1 MAVMKFWQAEFASK
15 KSIHPEGEK
24 TVILFVKNDKKGAA
38 TEAAKDQIITD
49 AFEGE
54 NGVHF
59 KAPIMTEV
67 TSEVYND
74 FSDNAEAE
82 ESFDDMDFDDFD
94 DMDFDDVEA
103 SDESEE
109 YSEEDEDQ
117 SVADDSAKTES
128 FDVTDENQDS
138 NIEPASIDD
147 IPLLACAIRLFG
159 RKVEYSDDEID
170 KIEKAVNGDVS
181 EKEKSDIGRV
191 IKISEKC
198 VIPHIKDL
206 TFADV
211 SEVVAYVD
219 SAGLKN
225 KNDEGLMR
233 EAGCSVANRLSISN
247 RGDKIKSIITEKAD
261 CVKLPHF
268 ELFKLPVPA
277 PFELFIKVLA
287 VGDKFKSSFLVGVE
301 GVKSYGT
308 LDAFEREDFSKLEN
322 AFSFSC
328 GLAMNYFIEISEG
341 EGHLSGAAKKVIDTV
356 SRFVNA
362 GDKLAENINAI
373 GVSGGVKLVDFV
385 EPESNRITKI
395 NNPEL
400 FDLFIDG
407 CEFDCSDVP
416 KHGKGYVNP
425 EVKHEGKTYTYSLTV
440 VWDYSWGIEDWGDGE
455 WVAEE
460 QEEKPVKESDIED
473 QLEIEEEQEDFVESD
488 GFETQYT
495 LDQINE
501 IVNKL
506 KSGETFG
513 CPDLDENIYR
523 RADGMSNSS
532 LSMFIEDASSLEWVK
547 NCPADEDKIKPLNL
561 GRAVHCA
568 LLEPEMYESLY
579 VTAPSLGNSPQQAQ
593 IDKYNEWVK
602 AGRIEDKKLMPT
614 DMTIEKM
621 DKTVAFENEVS
632 KKGLTVLSR
641 EDKKKL
647 DLMVGS
653 MNSHPTVKQIMS
665 NIVYAEYSIWWI
677 SPESGVLCK
686 CRVDGVAEVGGK
698 YWPLDI
704 KTTGS
709 FADFGKSVCEFGYDR
724 QEAHYVEG
732 FSQHFENTLN
742 KMLFLVV
749 SSSIM
754 IGRYKSGV
762 FETPIAWVD
771 DARQTIDAALL
782 DYKSRCESGDF
793 VSIKEV
799 SYKWRNK

>member
-24 TVILFVKNDKKGAA
+24 TVILFVENDKKGAA
-38 TEAAKDQIITD
+38 TEAAKSLIITD

-54 NGVHF
+54 NGAHF
-59 KAPIMTEV
+59 KSPVMTEV
-67 TSEVYND
+67 TSEVYEANFAID
-74 FSDNAEAE
+74 AEG
-82 ESFDDMDFDDFD
+82 SFDDMDFDDFD
-94 DMDFDDVEA
+94 DVDFDDADSAE
-103 SDESEE
+103 EE
-109 YSEEDEDQ
+109 YSESDPEVENQEVVNDE
-117 SVADDSAKTES
+117 A
-128 FDVTDENQDS
+128 FDAADENQDS
-138 NIEPASIDD
+138 NIEPASVDD
-147 IPLLACAIRLFG
+147 IPLLAYAICLFG
-159 RKVEYSDDEID
+159 RKDEYSEEELNEI
-170 KIEKAVNGDVS
+170 EGAMSGDLG
-181 EKEKSDIGRV
+181 EKEKSEIDRV
-191 IKISEKC
+191 IKISESC
-198 VIPHIKDL
+198 VVPNLKDL
-206 TFADV
+206 TFDDI
-211 SEVVAYVD
+211 SEVVAFVD

-277 PFELFIKVLA
+277 PFELFIKVLT

-301 GVKSYGT
+301 GVKSYGA
-308 LDAFEREDFSKLEN
+308 LDVFEHEDFSKLEN

-373 GVSGGVKLVDFV
+373 GVSGGVELLEQSYGAFYWYH
-385 EPESNRITKI
+385 EPSEDTGIAKTRAELDEIINSDPLCSEITEDEYLGI
-395 NNPEL
+395 L
-400 FDLFIDG
+400 
-407 CEFDCSDVP
+407 
-416 KHGKGYVNP
+416 
-425 EVKHEGKTYTYSLTV
+425 EVKNIV
-440 VWDYSWGIEDWGDGE
+440 
-455 WVAEE
+455 
-460 QEEKPVKESDIED
+460 EEKPVKESDIKD
-473 QLEIEEEQEDFVESD
+473 QLEIEGKQEDLVESD

-532 LSMFIEDASSLEWVK
+532 LSMFIDDASSLEWVK
-547 NCPADEDKIKPLNL
+547 NCPVDEDKIKPLNL

-593 IDKYNEWVK
+593 IDKYHEWVK
-602 AGRIEDKKLMPT
+602 AGRVDDKKLMPT

-621 DKTVAFENEVS
+621 DKTVAFESEVS
-632 KKGLTVLSR
+632 EKGLTVLSR
-641 EDKKKL
+641 DDKKKL

-653 MNSHPTVKQIMS
+653 MNAHPTVKQIMS

-686 CRVDGVAEVGGK
+686 CRVDGVAEVDGK

-724 QEAHYVEG
+724 QESHYVEG

-762 FETPIAWVD
+762 FENPSAWVD

-782 DYKSRCESGDF
+782 DYKARCESGDF

-799 SYKWRNK
+799 CYKWRNK

>member
-1 MAVMKFWQAEFASK
+1 MKFWRAEFVSK

-24 TVILFVKNDKKGAA
+24 TVVLFVANAKKGEA
-38 TEAAKDQIITD
+38 TGMAKSQIITA
-49 AFEGE
+49 AFESE
-54 NGVHF
+54 NGAHF
-59 KAPIMTEV
+59 KAPVMTEV
-67 TSEVYND
+67 TSEVYD
-74 FSDNAEAE
+74 AHFSGDEVE

-94 DMDFDDVEA
+94 DMDFDDAEV
-103 SDESEE
+103 SDKSEE

-117 SVADDSAKTES
+117 SVTADSVETES
-128 FDVTDENQDS
+128 FDVADESQDS

-147 IPLLACAIRLFG
+147 IPLLAYAICLFG
-159 RKVEYSDDEID
+159 RKDEYSDEELTDIENAMSGKIDE
-170 KIEKAVNGDVS
+170 E
-181 EKEKSDIGRV
+181 EKSEVDRV
-191 IKISEKC
+191 IEISEKC
-198 VIPHIKDL
+198 VTPHLKDL
-206 TFADV
+206 TFDDV
-211 SEVVAYVD
+211 SEVVAHVD
-219 SAGLKN
+219 SQGLKS
-225 KNDEGLMR
+225 KNDEGLMLEKGCYIANELSIKNR
-233 EAGCSVANRLSISN
+233 GNKIKTIITAKAGC
-247 RGDKIKSIITEKAD
+247 
-261 CVKLPHF
+261 VKTPRF

-277 PFELFIKVLA
+277 PFELFIKVVG

-301 GVKSYGT
+301 GVKSYGQ
-308 LDAFEREDFSKLEN
+308 LDVFEREDFSNIEN

-373 GVSGGVKLVDFV
+373 GIAGGVGLLEQSYGAFYWQCDETGDCGSVNTKEDLQNVIIEDCRKYQIL
-385 EPESNRITKI
+385 EEGYLSKKAGSNSAPAKES
-395 NNPEL
+395 
-400 FDLFIDG
+400 
-407 CEFDCSDVP
+407 
-416 KHGKGYVNP
+416 
-425 EVKHEGKTYTYSLTV
+425 
-440 VWDYSWGIEDWGDGE
+440 GIEDRM
-455 WVAEE
+455 
-460 QEEKPVKESDIED
+460 DIED
-473 QLEIEEEQEDFVESD
+473 FVGTE

-495 LDQINE
+495 LEQINE
-501 IVNKL
+501 IVNNL
-506 KSGETFG
+506 KPGETFG
-513 CPDLDENIYR
+513 CPDLCENIYR

-532 LSMFIEDASSLEWVK
+532 LSMFIDDASSLEWIK
-547 NCPADEDKIKPLNL
+547 SCPVDEDKIKPLNL

-568 LLEPEMYESLY
+568 LLEPELYESLY

-602 AGRIEDKKLMPT
+602 AGRVDDKKLMPT

-621 DKTVAFENEVS
+621 DKTVAFESEVS
-632 KKGLTVLSR
+632 EKGLTVLSR

-653 MNSHPTVKQIMS
+653 MNAHPTVKQIMS
-665 NIVYAEYSIWWI
+665 NIAYAEYSIWWI

-686 CRVDGVAEVGGK
+686 CRVDGVAEVDGK

-709 FADFGKSVCEFGYDR
+709 FNDFGKSVCEFGYDR
-724 QEAHYVEG
+724 QEAHYLEG

-762 FETPIAWVD
+762 FETPSAWVD